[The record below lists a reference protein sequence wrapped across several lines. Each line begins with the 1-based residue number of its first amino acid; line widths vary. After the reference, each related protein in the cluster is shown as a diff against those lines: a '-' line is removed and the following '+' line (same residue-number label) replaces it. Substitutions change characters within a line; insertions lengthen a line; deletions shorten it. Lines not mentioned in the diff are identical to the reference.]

1 MKRFIAAILSAA
13 FVCMTLPLSVG
24 AVSAGYSDIS
34 VYSFEDGKVPG
45 KLSTANDKAEI
56 VSDGLLG
63 GKYALKVTNSRDS
76 AAGWKL
82 PVSFQKGITYNVS
95 FYFKPVN
102 SADVSFRPL
111 LYGADKQQY
120 AFTEISSSPVTI
132 EKMTSVGDGWY
143 FYSKKYYNTKLS
155 GTGSFELRWTKANGA
170 SYLLDDVKV
179 VPEKLTDN
187 SIFSEDFEGVSVS
200 SQPENTTKFYGAV
213 KNYTGYATAAVLND
227 AGNSD
232 INNYIQIEGTLDKTA
247 ENAGIATDAVI
258 DISPGKS
265 YKLSFDAKA
274 VNDTAVGARVM
285 WFAGNT
291 KVVDTNYI
299 PALTL
304 TKKWQHFEAPFD
316 TSKVTDVMPNQV
328 LKTKL
333 TGSKGK
339 GGTFAFDNIKLV
351 ETDKDYSVSIP
362 EKLFA
367 GGEAVFKISG
377 AGSNYFYT
385 ITAMNDEKYG
395 VIVSSGTTEKAVVKY
410 TPSADVAGKTL
421 KISVTA
427 YDNSCIY
434 NTAEAVTS
442 AVAGVNEIKFTSQ
455 LSKTVTGKAVQYDFD
470 NAVAFLALFD
480 ENDRLIGVDAEFL
493 PKARTA
499 ALSTTSETDPAYAKL
514 IMIESILSM
523 KPILAAVTLETE
535 RDNHD

>member
-34 VYSFEDGKVPG
+34 VYSFEDGKVSG

-63 GKYALKVTNSRDS
+63 GKYALKVTNSSSS

-82 PVSFQKGITYNVS
+82 PVNFQKGITYNVS

-111 LYGADKQQY
+111 LYGAGNVY
-120 AFTEISSSPVTI
+120 TFTESSSSPVTL

-155 GTGSFELRWTKANGA
+155 GIGSFELRWTKANGA

-200 SQPENTTKFYGAV
+200 SPSASTTTLYGAV
-213 KNYTGYATAAVLND
+213 KNYTGNATAAVLND
-227 AGNSD
+227 AGN
-232 INNYIQIEGTLDKTA
+232 NYIQIAGTSVDNA
-247 ENAGIATDAVI
+247 VNAGIATDAVI

-274 VNDTAVGARVM
+274 VNSTAVGARVM
-285 WFAGNT
+285 WLAGST
-291 KVVDTNYI
+291 TVVNTNYI
-299 PALTL
+299 SASTL
-304 TKKWQHFEAPFD
+304 TDKWQHFEAPFD
-316 TSKVTDVMPNQV
+316 MSKVTAAMTNQV

-333 TGSKGK
+333 TSSKGK
-339 GGTFAFDNIKLV
+339 DGTFAFDNIKLV
-351 ETDKDYSVSIP
+351 ETDKDYSVSVP
-362 EKLFA
+362 EELFA
-367 GGEAVFKISG
+367 GREAVFNISG
-377 AGSNYFYT
+377 AGSKHFYT

-395 VIVSSGTTEKAVVKY
+395 VIVSNGTTEEAVVKY
-410 TPSADVAGKTL
+410 TPSADVAGKAL

-427 YDNSCIY
+427 YDDSCIY

-455 LSKTVTGKAVQYDFD
+455 LSKTVTGEAVQYDFD

-493 PKARTA
+493 PKASA
-499 ALSTTSETDPAYAKL
+499 ASLSAASETVPAYAKL
-514 IMIESILSM
+514 IMTESILSM

-535 RDNHD
+535 RDNND

>member
-63 GKYALKVTNSRDS
+63 GKYALKVINSSDP

-82 PVSFQKGITYNVS
+82 PVSFQEGITYNVS
-95 FYFKPVN
+95 FYFKPL
-102 SADVSFRPL
+102 DDTQVSFRPL
-111 LYGADKQQY
+111 LYGADNKQY
-120 AFTEISSSPVTI
+120 TFTENSSSPATL
-132 EKMTSVGDGWY
+132 KTMTSVGNGWY

-155 GTGSFELRWTKANGA
+155 GKGSFELRWTKANGA

-213 KNYTGYATAAVLND
+213 KNYTGHAKAAVLND
-227 AGNSD
+227 AGNSG
-232 INNYIQIEGTLDKTA
+232 INNYIQIEGTSADNA
-247 ENAGIATDAVI
+247 VNAGIATDAVI
-258 DISPGKS
+258 DISQGKS

-274 VNDTAVGARVM
+274 VNSTAVGARVM
-285 WFAGNT
+285 WIAGNT
-291 KVVDTNYI
+291 TVVNENYI
-299 PALTL
+299 SASTL
-304 TKKWQHFEAPFD
+304 TDKWQHFEAPFD

-351 ETDKDYSVSIP
+351 ETDKDYSVPIP
-362 EKLFA
+362 EELFA
-367 GGEAVFKISG
+367 GREAVFNIRG
-377 AGSNYFYT
+377 AGSKHFYT

-395 VIVSSGTTEKAVVKY
+395 VIVSSGTTEEAVVKY

-427 YDNSCIY
+427 YDDSCIY

-535 RDNHD
+535 RDNND

>member
-34 VYSFEDGKVPG
+34 VYSFEDGKVSG

-63 GKYALKVTNSRDS
+63 GKYALKVTNSSSS

-82 PVSFQKGITYNVS
+82 PVNFQKGITYNVS

-111 LYGADKQQY
+111 LYGTGNVY
-120 AFTEISSSPVTI
+120 TFTEISSSPVTI
-132 EKMTSVGDGWY
+132 KKMTSVGDGWY

-155 GTGSFELRWTKANGA
+155 GTGSFELRWTNANGA
-170 SYLLDDVKV
+170 SYLLDDVKI

-200 SQPENTTKFYGAV
+200 SPSTSTTTLYGAV
-213 KNYTGYATAAVLND
+213 KNYTGNATAAVLND

-232 INNYIQIEGTLDKTA
+232 INNYIQIAGTSA
-247 ENAGIATDAVI
+247 ANAVNAGIATDAVI
-258 DISPGKS
+258 DISPEKN

-274 VNDTAVGARVM
+274 VNSTAVGARVM
-285 WFAGNT
+285 WLAGNT
-291 KVVDTNYI
+291 TVVNTNYI
-299 PALTL
+299 SGSTL
-304 TKKWQHFEAPFD
+304 TDKWQHFEAPFD
-316 TSKVTDVMPNQV
+316 MSKVTSVMTNQV

-333 TGSKGK
+333 TSSKGK
-339 GGTFAFDNIKLV
+339 DGTFAFDNIKLV

-362 EKLFA
+362 EELFA
-367 GGEAVFKISG
+367 GREAVFNISG
-377 AGSNYFYT
+377 AGSKHFYT

-395 VIVSSGTTEKAVVKY
+395 VIVSSGTTEEAVVKY
-410 TPSADVAGKTL
+410 TPSADVAGKAL

-427 YDNSCIY
+427 YDDSCIY

-480 ENDRLIGVDAEFL
+480 ENDMLIGVDAEFL
-493 PKARTA
+493 PKASA
-499 ALSTTSETDPAYAKL
+499 ASLSAASETVPAYAKL
-514 IMIESILSM
+514 IMTESILSM

-535 RDNHD
+535 RDNND